1 MSKVWLVTGSSR
13 GLGRAIVEG
22 AVAAGDRVLA
32 TARDVTALGGLA
44 AGYADQ
50 VRIYTLDVTDEVAAQ
65 SAVNAAIKTFGRL
78 DVVVNNAGYGNIKPI
93 EDTSVRE
100 FREELETNL
109 FGTIIVT
116 KAALPHFRAAGSGH
130 FIQFSSVGGR
140 IGPPGRG
147 PYSTAKWG
155 VEGFSEVLS
164 REVGPLGIKVT
175 IVEPGGFRTDFAG
188 KSTKLEEGDPSYDA
202 TVGATARFQRD
213 YNGKQPGDPL
223 KAALAVV
230 KLTRTEKPPLRLLLG
245 QDAYDGARRNDLAR
259 LEEAEAWK
267 DVSTSTGFD
276 VSK

>member
-1 MSKVWLVTGSSR
+1 M
-13 GLGRAIVEG
+13 
-22 AVAAGDRVLA
+22 
-32 TARDVTALGGLA
+32 
-44 AGYADQ
+44 
-50 VRIYTLDVTDEVAAQ
+50 
-65 SAVNAAIKTFGRL
+65 
-78 DVVVNNAGYGNIKPI
+78 
-93 EDTSVRE
+93 
-100 FREELETNL
+100 
-109 FGTIIVT
+109 
-116 KAALPHFRAAGSGH
+116 
-130 FIQFSSVGGR
+130 
-140 IGPPGRG
+140 
-147 PYSTAKWG
+147 
-155 VEGFSEVLS
+155 
-164 REVGPLGIKVT
+164 T

-276 VSK
+276 VSM